1 MQQSQSAFADHDVET
16 RTVRVRQAQ
25 WMYLGPIVAAP
36 LAHICVTLYRNAKTL
51 RQKQLLFG
59 IGIVGSSVATVG
71 MRLYLMNHAGYP
83 GSYNSDVVNRERV
96 VTMSEKESL
105 DNLPLSEKAKEI
117 LRGFG

>member
-1 MQQSQSAFADHDVET
+1 MHQSRSALADQDVET
-16 RTVRVRQAQ
+16 RTVRVRKTQ

-36 LAHICVTLYRNAKTL
+36 LAHICVTLYRDAKTP

-59 IGIVGSSVATVG
+59 IGIIGSSVATLG

-83 GSYNSDVVNRERV
+83 GSHHADVINRELV
-96 VTMSEKESL
+96 LTVSEKEAL
-105 DNLPLSEKAKEI
+105 DNLPLKEKAKEI